1 MKNCVYSEK
10 MQEIFGS
17 IGEGIHS
24 YRVFDIAILDVIVT
38 IIGAYL
44 LHKYIFTSIS
54 FCQVLFGLFL
64 LGIILHRIFCV
75 RTTVDKWLF

>member
-44 LHKYIFTSIS
+44 LHKYTKYVPCSY
-54 FCQVLFGLFL
+54 
-64 LGIILHRIFCV
+64 H
-75 RTTVDKWLF
+75 